1 MDKEEKINAFNDK
14 SEDEEKKESIED
26 YEEDLF

>member
-14 SEDEEKKESIED
+14 VENEEEESEED
-26 YEEDLF
+26 FEEDLF